1 MMPLRHTAKL
11 LRLIK
16 STPMRGAVW
25 DSLTATSNATTM
37 RTRPFTRSSGLIR
50 KNAIAWWDLGNSYED
65 LNRYD
70 EAIDAYRQA
79 IRIDAEYASAWNNL
93 AVAYNRSG
101 NKTAALDT
109 IKELRRLDPTRA
121 DELLKLILLR

>member
-1 MMPLRHTAKL
+1 
-11 LRLIK
+11 
-16 STPMRGAVW
+16 
-25 DSLTATSNATTM
+25 M
-37 RTRPFTRSSGLIR
+37 RTRPFTRFVRIDP